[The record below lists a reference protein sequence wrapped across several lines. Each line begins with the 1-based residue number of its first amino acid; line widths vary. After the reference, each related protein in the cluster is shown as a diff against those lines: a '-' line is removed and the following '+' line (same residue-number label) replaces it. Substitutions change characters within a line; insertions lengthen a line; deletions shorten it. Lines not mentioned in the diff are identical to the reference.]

1 MCGDELGIYSDTHSS
16 RGYRKEAKY
25 AGQQKNKKKRKIR
38 NDSRKNPYCR
48 LKHVA
53 EVVERC

>member
-25 AGQQKNKKKRKIR
+25 AGQQKTKRKEKLETIPAKTR
-38 NDSRKNPYCR
+38 LDSMV
-48 LKHVA
+48 L
-53 EVVERC
+53 

>member
-25 AGQQKNKKKRKIR
+25 AGQQKNKKK
-38 NDSRKNPYCR
+38 NDSRKNPSWQ
-48 LKHVA
+48 HGIVG
-53 EVVERC
+53 